1 MEFGK
6 IYTLKNQAGGEIRG
20 RLFMH
25 EEHGGVKQFWATEGT
40 PMRHGW
46 NSELYYYLEEIT
58 DREKYKYGQ
67 PAEMLAKCTSDREGW
82 LESVLPTNYIVL
94 LRQKSDPPN
103 TYVLRTGAGVMP
115 YGSAERGSRTSF
127 GNNYD
132 TRICT
137 EHPASAEPELDTET
151 GGRMAAARQK
161 VAGFL
166 SGDSTDGT
174 DSSSGSSSLSSGRG
188 GGKRKK
194 SKKRKP
200 KKRKSKRKSN
210 KTRKRRY

>member
-1 MEFGK
+1 MELGN

-46 NSELYYYLEEIT
+46 NSELYYYMEEIT
-58 DREKYKYGQ
+58 DREEKYKYGQ

-82 LESVLPTNYIVL
+82 LESILPTNYIVL

-115 YGSAERGSRTSF
+115 YGSAERVSRTSF

-132 TRICT
+132 TIICT
-137 EHPASAEPELDTET
+137 EHSASAEPEPELEAV
-151 GGRMAAARQK
+151 GRMAAARQR
-161 VAGFL
+161 VTGFFE
-166 SGDSTDGT
+166 GDSTDGT
-174 DSSSGSSSLSSGRG
+174 GSSSGSSSMSSAGG

-200 KKRKSKRKSN
+200 KKRKSN